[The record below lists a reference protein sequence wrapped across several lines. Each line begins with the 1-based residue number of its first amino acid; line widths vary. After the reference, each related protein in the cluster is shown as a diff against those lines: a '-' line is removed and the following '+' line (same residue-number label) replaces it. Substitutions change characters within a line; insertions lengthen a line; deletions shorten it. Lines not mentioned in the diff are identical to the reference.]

1 MTDISVDDLPK
12 LWESM
17 ARDIMREHEKRFAE
31 RIKATREA
39 ANSLGSVAGRV
50 GGAVRNAWGS
60 MDTTASEYGMRMVE
74 SVQEISQ
81 ELSQTQAS
89 TTFAD
94 TEKFH
99 RTSVEALNKI
109 IKTVRRYIP
118 KLHRGLR
125 AEMAALN
132 SALARLEISVRALGT
147 VLDESPGS
155 KIEAIER
162 EMRSLTEK
170 HEELL
175 TLRKEEETAV
185 ASLENTSRKEIEI
198 RDAEE
203 KLTSQE
209 PFIELERCEDSLKTK
224 EDEIKQFFQ
233 PVTKPLVK
241 LERITLPRG
250 TPPIDSKTVN
260 SLVNAPIE
268 IVSSGQSFAIAQL
281 FDRLDEALLQGKVEV
296 EERRRRKAEE
306 TIREVKNG
314 AIEKMREEYLT
325 AQANVQEMLRQL
337 RAKGLLDQ
345 KEQLDR
351 LVADTNREKEK
362 LTSRRDDLH
371 RRIEELGKSILR
383 VKTPL
388 EEQITKVT
396 KKSVSIL
403 AD

>member
-1 MTDISVDDLPK
+1 
-12 LWESM
+12 
-17 ARDIMREHEKRFAE
+17 MREHEKRFAE

-39 ANSLGSVAGRV
+39 ANSLDSVAGRV

-74 SVQEISQ
+74 SVREISQ

-89 TTFAD
+89 PTFAD

-99 RTSVEALNKI
+99 RTSIEALNKI

-132 SALARLEISVRALGT
+132 SALARLEVSVRALGT
-147 VLDESPGS
+147 ALDESPGS
-155 KIEAIER
+155 KIEAIQR
-162 EMRSLTEK
+162 EVRSLTEK
-170 HEELL
+170 HSELL
-175 TLRKEEETAV
+175 TLRKEESAAV
-185 ASLENTSRKEIEI
+185 ASLEITSLKESEL

-203 KLTSQE
+203 KLASQE
-209 PFIELERCEDSLKTK
+209 PFIELERCENSLKAK

-250 TPPIDSKTVN
+250 TPPIDSKTVH
-260 SLVNAPIE
+260 SLVDAPIE
-268 IVSSGQSFAIAQL
+268 IVSSGQSFAITQL

-296 EERRRRKAEE
+296 EERRRRRAEE

-314 AIEKMREEYLT
+314 AIEKMREDYLS

-351 LVADTNREKEK
+351 LVADTNHEKEK
-362 LTSRRDDLH
+362 LTSRRDDVH

-388 EEQITKVT
+388 EEQIAKLT
-396 KKSVSIL
+396 KKTVSIL
-403 AD
+403 AN